1 MASNNEEYQRIFYQ
15 VCDGEKNLGSIQR
28 VKLAYDDLIRSDVAD
43 LVDLIREQEQLPC
56 RPRDLCIYARGT
68 AMENY
73 KTEQPLKIS
82 TSLNDSKIQGTSED
96 DPLLVVLSAPTP
108 SFPTANNT
116 IDLVNDDELQQG
128 LRLMAQNALARNA
141 TISISNATT
150 EKMTSL
156 LEMMGLS
163 LKGATWKSKPP
174 LKPVCGFDWPE
185 GDEDSDGSR
194 REYMRYLQATLQVPQ
209 NYALA
214 DVQQQRSLLNLDG
227 DHCIANGFRLR
238 GTTDVV
244 IAKSEHVE
252 NKAIKNN
259 IEALLELKKQ
269 TQISKKDHTPQ
280 TICEHFAA
288 SYLNPKLPV
297 VSVLTDL
304 SENWT
309 FFWFA
314 FDDDDTDDD
323 PDLVLYKLCLGG
335 KKAAANAKYLLDS
348 LFDTTVDNNLPN
360 TFAKRQPFRAIHDF
374 LTRRKKRRREFDGDY
389 SNSEDRNSKP
399 PPRGADRSPVNDPS
413 ADPSATSGR
422 PSENNEGGNCSGRER
437 SMSMADS
444 LSLFAP
450 PASRDV
456 GNELDLLDMVDESEQ
471 YEIVRSFAAKH
482 IVPYMYSSSE
492 A

>member
-1 MASNNEEYQRIFYQ
+1 
-15 VCDGEKNLGSIQR
+15 
-28 VKLAYDDLIRSDVAD
+28 
-43 LVDLIREQEQLPC
+43 
-56 RPRDLCIYARGT
+56 
-68 AMENY
+68 
-73 KTEQPLKIS
+73 
-82 TSLNDSKIQGTSED
+82 
-96 DPLLVVLSAPTP
+96 
-108 SFPTANNT
+108 
-116 IDLVNDDELQQG
+116 
-128 LRLMAQNALARNA
+128 MAQNALARNA

-150 EKMTSL
+150 ANTTSL
-156 LEMMGLS
+156 LETMGLS
-163 LKGATWKSKPP
+163 MKGATWKSKPP
-174 LKPVCGFDWPE
+174 LEPVCGFVWPE
-185 GDEDSDGSR
+185 GDEDSVGSR
-194 REYMRYLQATLQVPQ
+194 RAYMRYLKTTLQVPQ

-214 DVQQQRSLLNLDG
+214 DVQEQRNLLNLDG
-227 DHCIANGFRLR
+227 DQSIAINFKFK
-238 GTTDVV
+238 GTTDVI
-244 IAKSEHVE
+244 IARSEHVE
-252 NKAIKNN
+252 NRAIKNN

-304 SENWT
+304 NEKWT

-314 FDDDDTDDD
+314 CDGDATDDD

-335 KKAAANAKYLLDS
+335 KKAVANAKYLLNS
-348 LFDTTVDNNLPN
+348 LFGTTVDDNLPN
-360 TFAKRQPFRAIHDF
+360 TFAKRQPYQAIHDF
-374 LTRRKKRRREFDGDY
+374 LTRRRKRPREFDGDY
-389 SNSEDRNSKP
+389 SNSQDRNSKP
-399 PPRGADRSPVNDPS
+399 PPRGADRGPVNDPS

-422 PSENNEGGNCSGRER
+422 PSENNEGGSCSGREG

-492 A
+492 V